1 MKKFIQVALVAS
13 VLCGS
18 AVFALD
24 SRIIATYKDGKVTE
38 QQVVDQFKP
47 VIDANFGGKSFSEL
61 DFEMQ
66 EFLVNNFIN
75 AKLLEAD
82 VSKQKIT
89 ETKEFKEKIDNA
101 AKQLAITELLGKIV
115 AEKVTPAL
123 IEQEYEKI
131 IAELKNQEEIK
142 VSHILVATQKEAN
155 AIKNRLNNGEKF
167 ATLAKKLSKD
177 EGSKAKGGEMSYMR
191 KGQLDPVF
199 EKAAFA
205 LKKGEVSA
213 PVQTQFGWHIIKLE
227 DKRPLQLPTKEKG
240 MEFAKAK
247 LGELAVVNYVD
258 ELNKN
263 ADVKILIEKPAQK
276 APAAKEEEAQ
286 STTEAKK
293 N

>member
-13 VLCGS
+13 VLCSS

-24 SRIIATYKDGKVTE
+24 SKIVATYKEGKVTE

-75 AKLLEAD
+75 AKLLEAE

-89 ETKEFKEKIDNA
+89 ESKEFKEKIDNA
-101 AKQLAITELLGKIV
+101 AKQLAITELFGKIV

-123 IEQEYEKI
+123 VEQEYEKI

-167 ATLAKKLSKD
+167 AALAKKLSKD

-213 PVQTQFGWHIIKLE
+213 PVETQFGWHIIKLE

-240 MEFAKAK
+240 MEFAKTK
-247 LGELAVVNYVD
+247 LGELAVVNYIN

-276 APAAKEEEAQ
+276 APAAQEGAQ
-286 STTEAKK
+286 PTTEAKK